1 MFNKLVRDVTIIVII
16 VIIIVMIAGF
26 IFGKYYNS

>member
-1 MFNKLVRDVTIIVII
+1 MFNKLVRDIMIIVII

-26 IFGKYYNS
+26 LFGKYYNS

>member
-1 MFNKLVRDVTIIVII
+1 MFNKLVRDVLIIVII

-26 IFGKYYNS
+26 LFGKYYNS

>member
-1 MFNKLVRDVTIIVII
+1 MFGKLVRDVMIIVII

-26 IFGKYYNS
+26 IFGKYYYS

>member
-1 MFNKLVRDVTIIVII
+1 MFGKLVRDVMIIVII

-26 IFGKYYNS
+26 LFGKYYNS

>member
-1 MFNKLVRDVTIIVII
+1 MFNKLVRDVIIIVII

-26 IFGKYYNS
+26 LFGKYYNS

>member
-26 IFGKYYNS
+26 LIGKYYS